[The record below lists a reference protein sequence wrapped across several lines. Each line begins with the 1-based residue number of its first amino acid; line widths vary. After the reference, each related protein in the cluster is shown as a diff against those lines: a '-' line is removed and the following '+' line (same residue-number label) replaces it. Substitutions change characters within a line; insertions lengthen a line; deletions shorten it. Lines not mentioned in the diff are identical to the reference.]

1 MPDDN
6 SSGILYHASHRYPL
20 AASRS
25 VFRMSHSPVT
35 YRDIV
40 LGLQQLAVMRG
51 ATVEVHSSLSAFGW
65 VEGGA
70 PTVIKALMDVL
81 SPDGTLIM
89 SAYPVSPPVPLTDE
103 DRQRGITW
111 KVRILPTDSSER
123 TGMGLIADTFRQRA
137 DVVYGSDFFRTCAWG
152 RDAEW
157 HCDGYRALLAVD
169 GWCLLFGVGIDRCS
183 SMHAAESIPIP
194 SEISACWAIPDHVQR
209 AYDPQ
214 LWAIGYG
221 GTPEDA
227 WQKIWNKAEAHGLI
241 RHGRIGQAACHY
253 FKARSVVEIYK
264 RWRQA
269 DPYDLYGV
277 PHPQ

>member
-1 MPDDN
+1 
-6 SSGILYHASHRYPL
+6 
-20 AASRS
+20 
-25 VFRMSHSPVT
+25 MSHAQVS
-35 YRDIV
+35 YHDIV
-40 LGLQQLAVMRG
+40 LGLHQLGVMRG
-51 ATVEVHSSLSAFGW
+51 ATVEIHSSLSAFGR

-70 PTVIKALMDVL
+70 ATVIQALMDVL

-111 KVRILPTDSSER
+111 KVRILPTDSPER
-123 TGMGLIADTFRQRA
+123 SGMGLIADTFRQRA
-137 DVVYGSDFFRTCAWG
+137 DVLCGSGLFRTCAWG

-157 HCDGYRALLAVD
+157 HCDGYRGLLAVD
-169 GWCLLFGVGIDRCS
+169 GWCLLLGVGIERGS
-183 SMHAAESIPIP
+183 SMHAAESTPIP
-194 SEISACWAIPDHVQR
+194 SEISASWAIPEHVRR
-209 AYDPQ
+209 AYDPR
-214 LWAIGYG
+214 LWSIGYG
-221 GTPEDA
+221 GAPEDA
-227 WQKIWNKAEAHGLI
+227 WQKVWKKAEAHGLI

-253 FKARSVVEIYK
+253 FKARSVVGIYK